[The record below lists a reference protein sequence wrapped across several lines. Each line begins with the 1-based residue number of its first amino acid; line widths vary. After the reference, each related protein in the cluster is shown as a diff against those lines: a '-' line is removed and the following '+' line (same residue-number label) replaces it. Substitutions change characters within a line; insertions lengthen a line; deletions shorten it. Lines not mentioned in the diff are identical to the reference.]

1 LDILLEPPPS
11 RYVVGIDLG
20 TTNSAVGYVDTHQQ
34 PWQVRIFA
42 VPQLVAPG
50 QVEARETLPSFHYQ
64 PAEGETS
71 GGVMRMP
78 WQREDPSHVVGIF
91 ARDHGTRVP
100 GRLIASAK
108 SWLSHSGVDR
118 TADILPWQASG
129 DVDRL
134 SPVEVSARYLRHMRD
149 AWDHAHPKEPLAQQ
163 DIVLT
168 LPASFDEVARELT
181 VEAAARAGLTKVVLI
196 EEPQAAFY
204 AWLNK
209 HAENWEQLVSP
220 GQTVL
225 VCDIGGGTSDFT
237 LIRVRRGEEDKVQ
250 FHRVAVGE
258 HLILGG
264 DNLDLALAHHF
275 EPKLARVGKLEPRQ
289 FDVLVRICRQVK
301 ETLLGP
307 KPPES
312 FTITL
317 PGGGSKLIGG
327 SLQVQATRDEVRQV
341 LLDGFLPPC
350 WLADKP
356 AQRRSGF
363 QEFGL
368 PYAPDPAITRYLAAF
383 LTAHRH
389 VGIDDVGQASSPAIQ
404 TPSSSPAGG
413 NACPMKDP
421 ARPDVV
427 LFNGGMFDSPAMQ
440 QRLLDVLTSWFN
452 EPGKGDWRPI
462 VLENDRL
469 DLAVARG
476 AAYYGMVR
484 RGEGVRI
491 TASLARTYYLGV
503 ESDPPSALCV
513 IPGSAE
519 PGQDFELKER
529 PLDLVISEPV
539 EFPLFV
545 SSIRLVDKPGE
556 MIPIDREQ
564 MTPLP
569 PIRTAMRTRRKSER
583 GHVPVHLHAR
593 LTEIGTLEL
602 WCSEVEQAGTRAG
615 EQAGKRE
622 ERKWRLQFDV
632 RSATQT
638 ELEAAETTGEQQGML
653 DEAAWESAY
662 QTIAGTFGPD
672 GRDWPEGLPKRLAE
686 ALGIERSDWPPSLLR
701 RIWEA
706 LIEFE
711 PGRRKSAVH
720 EARWLNLLGYAL
732 RPGYG
737 VAVDDWRVSE
747 TWRLVAGKLAHQAST
762 SRTESLILWRRIGG
776 GLTSGQQKALAE
788 PLLGS
793 IRALHKRSTSG
804 GAKGGDGAFSPHE
817 ASELLR
823 LLGSLELLPLKLK
836 GELGDML
843 VDLSGKRKLEAM
855 RGAMLWTIG
864 RLGARVPLYGPLNT
878 VVASEVAGRWINA
891 FAGDPKV
898 DDPMLT
904 FAVMQ
909 LARRTGDRYRD
920 VHDDVR
926 QQALA
931 WLTAIGAG
939 PHNIDLV
946 REGGRLDSDEAGRVF
961 GESLPKGL
969 RVR

>member
-1 LDILLEPPPS
+1 VSDSLLEPPLPS

-20 TTNSAVGYVDTHQQ
+20 TTNSALAYVDTLQQ
-34 PWQVRIFA
+34 PWQVQIFA
-42 VPQLVAPG
+42 VAQLVASG

-64 PAEGETS
+64 PTEGEAS
-71 GGVMRMP
+71 GGVLRMP
-78 WQREDPSHVVGIF
+78 WQREQAAHTVGIF
-91 ARDHGTRVP
+91 ARDQGTRVP

-118 TADILPWQASG
+118 TADILPWQAAG

-134 SPVEVSARYLRHMRD
+134 SPVEVSARYLRHLRN
-149 AWDHAHPKEPLAQQ
+149 AWDHAHPREPLAQQ
-163 DIVLT
+163 EIVLT

-181 VEAAARAGLTKVVLI
+181 VEAAARAGLPKVVLI

-209 HAENWEQLVSP
+209 HAENWESLVSP
-220 GQTVL
+220 GQKIL

-237 LIRVRRGEEDKVQ
+237 LIRVRRGEGNKVQ

-264 DNLDLALAHHF
+264 DNLDLALAHYF
-275 EPKLARVGKLEPRQ
+275 EPKLATGGKLESRQ
-289 FDVLVRICRQVK
+289 FDVLVRVCRQVK

-307 KPPES
+307 NPPEN

-317 PGGGSKLIGG
+317 PGSGSKLIGG
-327 SLQVQATRDEVRQV
+327 GLQQQATREEVRRV
-341 LLDGFLPPC
+341 LLDGFMPPC
-350 WLADKP
+350 RLDEKP

-368 PYAPDPAITRYLAAF
+368 PYAADAAITRYLAAF
-383 LTAHRH
+383 LSAHRH
-389 VGIDDVGQASSPAIQ
+389 VALDDTEPA
-404 TPSSSPAGG
+404 PPGV
-413 NACPMKDP
+413 DP
-421 ARPDVV
+421 ARPDIV

-440 QRLLDVLTSWFN
+440 DRLLNVLASWFN
-452 EPGKGDWRPI
+452 GGDPHAWQPL

-503 ESDPPSALCV
+503 ESAPPSALCV

-529 PLDLVISEPV
+529 LLDLVISEPV

-545 SSIRLVDKPGE
+545 SSTRLADQPGE
-556 MIPIDREQ
+556 MIRIDREQ
-564 MTPLP
+564 MTALP
-569 PIRTAMRTRRKSER
+569 PIRTALRTRRKSER
-583 GHVPVHLHAR
+583 GQVPVHLHAR
-593 LTEIGTLEL
+593 LTEIGTMEL
-602 WCSEVEQAGTRAG
+602 WCSEIGAASAAG
-615 EQAGKRE
+615 ERS
-622 ERKWRLQFDV
+622 WRLQFDV

-638 ELEAAETTGEQQGML
+638 DLEATETTGEQQGVF
-653 DEAAWESAY
+653 DEAAWDAAFR
-662 QTIAGTFGPD
+662 TIAGTFGPEGKD
-672 GRDWPEGLPKRLAE
+672 SPEGLPKRLAE
-686 ALGIERSDWPPSLLR
+686 ALGIERGEWPPSLLR

-720 EARWLNLLGYAL
+720 EARWLNMLGYAL

-737 VAVDDWRVSE
+737 VAVDDWRVGE

-788 PLLGS
+788 PLLAP
-793 IRALHKRSTSG
+793 IRALAKRFTSG
-804 GAKGGDGAFSPHE
+804 GTKAGGDAGLGAHE
-817 ASELLR
+817 ANELLR
-823 LLGSLELLPLKLK
+823 LLGSLELLPLKVK
-836 GELGDML
+836 GELGNTLLELMP
-843 VDLSGKRKLEAM
+843 KKKLEAM
-855 RGAMLWTIG
+855 RGAILWTLG

-878 VVASEVAGRWINA
+878 VVVPEVAGRWLERLLEDPNVGEPMA
-891 FAGDPKV
+891 VFALV
-898 DDPMLT
+898 
-904 FAVMQ
+904 Q

-920 VHDDVR
+920 VSDPLREQV
-926 QQALA
+926 LA
-931 WLTAIGAG
+931 WLESGSAT
-939 PHNIDLV
+939 PHNLQLV
-946 REGGRLDSDEAGRVF
+946 RDGGRLDSEEVGRVF
-961 GESLPKGL
+961 GEALPKGL
-969 RVR
+969 RLR

>member
-1 LDILLEPPPS
+1 MSSELLEPPPS

-20 TTNSAVGYVDTHQQ
+20 TTNSAVAYVDTQQ
-34 PWQVRIFA
+34 PVWQVRIFA
-42 VPQLVAPG
+42 VPQLAAPG
-50 QVEARETLPSFHYQ
+50 VVEALETLPSFHYQ
-64 PAEGETS
+64 PAEGES
-71 GGVMRMP
+71 AGGAMRMP
-78 WQREDPSHVVGIF
+78 WQRLDPDHVVGVF
-91 ARDHGTRVP
+91 ARDHGSRVP

-118 TADILPWQASG
+118 TADILPWQPAA

-134 SPVEVSARYLRHMRD
+134 SPVEVSARYLRHLRD
-149 AWDHAHPKEPLAQQ
+149 AWDHARAQQPLAEQ

-181 VEAAARAGLTKVVLI
+181 VEAAARAGLPKVVLI

-204 AWLNK
+204 AWLDK
-209 HAENWEQLVSP
+209 HDQNWEQLVSP
-220 GQTVL
+220 GQKIL

-237 LIRVRRGEEDKVQ
+237 LIQVRRGEQEKVQ

-264 DNLDLALAHHF
+264 DNLDLALAHYF
-275 EPKLARVGKLEPRQ
+275 EPKLSRGGKLEPRQ
-289 FDVLVRICRQVK
+289 FDALLRVARQVK
-301 ETLLGP
+301 ETLLGAH
-307 KPPES
+307 PPES

-317 PGGGSKLIGG
+317 PGSGSKLIGG
-327 SLQVQATRDEVRQV
+327 SLQVQATRDEVHQV
-341 LLDGFLPPC
+341 LLEGFMPRCRLD
-350 WLADKP
+350 DKP
-356 AQRRSGF
+356 AARRSGF

-368 PYAPDPAITRYLAAF
+368 PYAPDPAITRYLASF
-383 LTAHRH
+383 LTAHRY
-389 VGIDDVGQASSPAIQ
+389 VGLESEAEKPLAP
-404 TPSSSPAGG
+404 TT
-413 NACPMKDP
+413 DP

-427 LFNGGMFDSPAMQ
+427 LLNGGMFDSPAMR
-440 QRLLDVLTSWFN
+440 QRLIEVLSSWFSG
-452 EPGKGDWRPI
+452 PGSQAWQPV
-462 VLENDRL
+462 VLENERL

-484 RGEGVRI
+484 RGQGVRI
-491 TASLARTYYLGV
+491 TASLARSYYLGV

-529 PLDLVISEPV
+529 PLNLIISEPV

-545 SSIRLVDKPGE
+545 SSIRLADRPGE
-556 MIPIDREQ
+556 LVPIDREQ
-564 MTPLP
+564 MTALP
-569 PIRTAMRTRRKSER
+569 PLRTALRTRRKSER
-583 GHVPVHLHAR
+583 GQVPVHLHAR

-602 WCSEVEQAGTRAG
+602 WCSEAPGDRT
-615 EQAGKRE
+615 
-622 ERKWRLQFDV
+622 WRLQFDV
-632 RSATQT
+632 RSATHT
-638 ELEAAETTGEQQGML
+638 ELDAIETTGERQGLL
-653 DEAAWESAY
+653 DEAAWQAAWR
-662 QTIAGTFGPD
+662 TIEATFGPA
-672 GRDWPEGLPKRLAE
+672 GRESPEVLPRQLAE
-686 ALGIERSDWPPSLLR
+686 ALGMDRGDWPPSLLR

-711 PGRRKSAVH
+711 SGRRKSPLH

-747 TWRLVAGKLAHQAST
+747 TWRLVANKLAHQAST

-776 GLTSGQQKALAE
+776 GLTAGQQKALAE
-788 PLLGS
+788 PLLGP
-793 IRALHKRSTSG
+793 IRTLHKRFTSG
-804 GAKGGDGAFSPHE
+804 GVKGVDPGLSPHE
-817 ASELLR
+817 ANELLR

-843 VDLSGKRKLEAM
+843 VELLPKKKLQAM
-855 RGAMLWTIG
+855 RSAMLWTIG

-878 VVASEVAGRWINA
+878 VVAPAVAERWIDA
-891 FAGDPKV
+891 LLADAQPSE
-898 DDPMLT
+898 PMLT
-904 FAVMQ
+904 FAAVQ

-920 VHDDVR
+920 VGDEVR
-926 QQALA
+926 QRVADL
-931 WLTAIGAG
+931 LTASGG
-939 PHNIDLV
+939 SSHNVQLV
-946 REGGRLDSDEAGRVF
+946 REGGELDREEAGRVF

-969 RVR
+969 RLS